1 MPVEIHW
8 NILVLEADVYSA
20 GIEKAARVIVTPG
33 IPHARCDLQE
43 DISFI

>member
-8 NILVLEADVYSA
+8 NILVLEADVGSA
-20 GIEKAARVIVTPG
+20 GSEKAARVIVTPG
-33 IPHARCDLQE
+33 ILQAGCDLQE